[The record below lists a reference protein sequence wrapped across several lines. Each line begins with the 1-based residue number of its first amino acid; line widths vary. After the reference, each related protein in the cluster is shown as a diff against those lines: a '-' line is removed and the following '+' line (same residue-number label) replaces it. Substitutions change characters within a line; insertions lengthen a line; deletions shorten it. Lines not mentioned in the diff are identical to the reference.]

1 MKLDPVNQKD
11 LKGPHKNAK
20 DKDINNDGKVNS
32 SDEYLHNRRQAV
44 SKAIGKLKEEAE
56 LNELSQDKLY
66 DYHAKAST
74 DLRAKR
80 AKLDQGS
87 LTMND
92 LKKGQ
97 NRVKGLNTAANKMSE
112 EVDLD
117 EERTGTYV
125 GTVKRDDPDYAK
137 KVAELKSKTVGGHRI
152 RGRAPTPEHKHLYQ
166 QGGALYRSSSQDIKP
181 EHSSRVDVYSRKP
194 MKEEALDELSDK
206 TLRSYIVKSHETKF
220 PLRKAQNRVTG
231 NERASARLNK
241 EEADD
246 ASTIAKHT
254 KPLRMKLA
262 QFRHE
267 E

>member
-11 LKGPHKNAK
+11 LKGSHKNAK

-56 LNELSQDKLY
+56 
-66 DYHAKAST
+66 
-74 DLRAKR
+74 
-80 AKLDQGS
+80 
-87 LTMND
+87 
-92 LKKGQ
+92 
-97 NRVKGLNTAANKMSE
+97 
-112 EVDLD
+112 LD

-194 MKEEALDELSDK
+194 MKEEAEELDELSKK
-206 TLRSYIVKSHETKF
+206 TLGSYTKAAANDIGH
-220 PLRKAQNRVTG
+220 LQRDITNREPG
-231 NERASARLNK
+231 YKGLQAKRNNRRDGIERAVNRLTK
-241 EEADD
+241 EETDETDD

>member
-1 MKLDPVNQKD
+1 MKLDPVDQKA

-44 SKAIGKLKEEAE
+44 SKALGKLKEEAE

-66 DYHAKAST
+66 DYHAKASA

-97 NRVKGLNTAANKMSE
+97 NRVKGLNTAANKMKE
-112 EVDLD
+112 EVEELD
-117 EERTGTYV
+117 EIQVNWSHNTQKYHTIKHPDGSHYGVFDHGTY
-125 GTVKRDDPDYAK
+125 GTKGHEIRKIKDSDENVVKAK
-137 KVAELKSKTVGGHRI
+137 
-152 RGRAPTPEHKHLYQ
+152 
-166 QGGALYRSSSQDIKP
+166 D
-181 EHSSRVDVYSRKP
+181 SRKQGDRYKSGMGSP
-194 MKEEALDELSDK
+194 SEAAKSWTKKYGGTILNHKLKEEAELDE
-206 TLRSYIVKSHETKF
+206 VK
-220 PLRKAQNRVTG
+220 KAKPG
-231 NERASARLNK
+231 NNAMVMAKNIGKVLAAVKK
-241 EEADD
+241 EETDD
-246 ASTIAKHT
+246 ASIIAKHT